1 MEKTSTNSYAFLSH
15 SELKVKHDKVLPK
28 WLSLFYDEPI
38 SIVSGQG
45 RTVIDG
51 QGNEYLDFF
60 AGILTNMVGYNIPEI
75 NDACVAQAQNIVH
88 TSTLYLIPQMVEL
101 AEELSSLSGIENAK
115 VFFTSSGSEANDAA
129 LLLASAYRHSN
140 QLFAMRNSYHGR
152 SFSTMPIT
160 GNKNW
165 SPSSLS
171 PFNVTYVHGSYQF
184 RSPMRGST
192 AQEYI
197 EFAKNDVADLIT
209 IASSG
214 DVAAIIAEP
223 IQGVGGFATP
233 PDGMFAALKSE
244 TDKNGMLWISDEV
257 QTAWGRTGENFWG
270 YQAHGITPDIIT
282 FAKGLGNGYAIGG
295 VIARAEIMDCLKSNS
310 ISTFG
315 GNPLSS
321 TAALATLKYLKDKN
335 LQENALQRGKYIR
348 ERLENL
354 KSKHSFMAEV
364 RGKGLMQGIELVES
378 DGLTPTTAL
387 PAKIMEETK
396 SRGLLIGKGGLHG
409 NCLRI
414 APPLSV
420 TQEEC
425 EKAMDIFESSIESA
439 TK

>member
-1 MEKTSTNSYAFLSH
+1 MEKTSTNSLAFIPQK
-15 SELKVKHDKVLPK
+15 ELKLRHDAVLPS
-28 WLSLFYDEPI
+28 WISLFYDDPI
-38 SIVSGQG
+38 AIVTGEG
-45 RTVIDG
+45 RTVQDAEG
-51 QGNEYLDFF
+51 KEYLDFF

-75 NDACVAQAQNIVH
+75 NDPCVAQAQNIVH

-101 AEELSSLSGIENAK
+101 AEELSALSGIENAK

-129 LLLASAYRHSN
+129 LLLASAYRKSS
-140 QLFAMRNSYHGR
+140 QIFAMRNSYHGR
-152 SFSTMPIT
+152 TFSTMPIT
-160 GNKNW
+160 GNRNW
-165 SPSSLS
+165 SPSALS
-171 PFNVTYVHGSYQF
+171 PFSVTYVHGSYKL
-184 RSPMRGST
+184 RSPMQDSSPE
-192 AQEYI
+192 EYI
-197 EFAKNDVADLIT
+197 EFAKNDVADLIG
-209 IASSG
+209 IATSG

-233 PDGMFAALKSE
+233 PDGMFAAIKSE

-295 VIARAEIMDCLKSNS
+295 VIARPEIMDCLQSNS

-315 GNPLSS
+315 GNPLSA
-321 TAALATLKYLKDKN
+321 TAALATLKYLKEHN
-335 LQENALQRGKYIR
+335 LQDNALHRGSYIR
-348 ERLENL
+348 ERLNNL
-354 KSKHSFMAEV
+354 KAKHSFIAEV

-378 DGLTPTTAL
+378 DGISPSVSLAQ
-387 PAKIMEETK
+387 KIMEETK
-396 SRGLLIGKGGLHG
+396 ARGLLIGKGGLHG

-425 EKAMDIFESSIESA
+425 EEAMNILEFAFGEVS
-439 TK
+439 K